1 MLPLAKFLSCGKG
14 RNLSRWQARKGRKS
28 MKRQIVA
35 MAALAVLCLTVG
47 GEAVFAQSKN
57 LKIIVPY
64 TPGSGPDI
72 TSRLMADQIGKT
84 HGVNVVVENR
94 PGAGTVLGTEAAMR
108 AAPDG
113 TTVVMVANSFV
124 INPAVGRGN
133 YTVQGSFEPVC
144 QLAATPMVLVVQ
156 SSSSMKTLKDLVDQA
171 KAGKVVFA
179 SGGPASSLH
188 VAIEVLKMAQKLDSS
203 YVPYGG
209 TAPAINALMGGH
221 VQAVWADYPTV
232 VGQIKAGTLRAL
244 VTTSPEP
251 VAELPGVP
259 TLNSTGLAKHEADI
273 FYGVMAPA
281 KTPPEALAQLA
292 DWFQS
297 AMKADEVKPKLAQQG
312 LFPAVKCGAAFAKF
326 MKDLTDDY
334 TRVVKEAG
342 IKVK

>member
-1 MLPLAKFLSCGKG
+1 MSTHT
-14 RNLSRWQARKGRKS
+14 
-28 MKRQIVA
+28 IVA
-35 MAALAVLCLTVG
+35 L
-47 GEAVFAQSKN
+47 
-57 LKIIVPY
+57 
-64 TPGSGPDI
+64 
-72 TSRLMADQIGKT
+72 
-84 HGVNVVVENR
+84 VENR

-209 TAPAINALMGGH
+209 TAPAIIADPRFTIISTRAMRRRRNAVSH
-221 VQAVWADYPTV
+221 
-232 VGQIKAGTLRAL
+232 
-244 VTTSPEP
+244 
-251 VAELPGVP
+251 
-259 TLNSTGLAKHEADI
+259 
-273 FYGVMAPA
+273 APRRN
-281 KTPPEALAQLA
+281 TQH
-292 DWFQS
+292 
-297 AMKADEVKPKLAQQG
+297 
-312 LFPAVKCGAAFAKF
+312 
-326 MKDLTDDY
+326 TY
-334 TRVVKEAG
+334 
-342 IKVK
+342 

>member
-1 MLPLAKFLSCGKG
+1 
-14 RNLSRWQARKGRKS
+14 
-28 MKRQIVA
+28 
-35 MAALAVLCLTVG
+35 
-47 GEAVFAQSKN
+47 
-57 LKIIVPY
+57 
-64 TPGSGPDI
+64 
-72 TSRLMADQIGKT
+72 
-84 HGVNVVVENR
+84 
-94 PGAGTVLGTEAAMR
+94 
-108 AAPDG
+108 
-113 TTVVMVANSFV
+113 
-124 INPAVGRGN
+124 
-133 YTVQGSFEPVC
+133 
-144 QLAATPMVLVVQ
+144 MVLVVQ

-244 VTTSPEP
+244 ATTSPEP

>member
-1 MLPLAKFLSCGKG
+1 MRMLKLAGMVS
-14 RNLSRWQARKGRKS
+14 
-28 MKRQIVA
+28 V
-35 MAALAVLCLTVG
+35 AALALAMPVHQAL
-47 GEAVFAQSKN
+47 AQSKTV
-57 LKIIVPY
+57 KIIVPY

-72 TSRLMADQIGKT
+72 TSRLMSEQISKA
-84 HGVNVVVENR
+84 HGVNIVVENR
-94 PGAGTVLGTEAAMR
+94 PGAGTVIGTEAAAR
-108 AAPDG
+108 SAPDG

-133 YTVQGSFEPVC
+133 YTVEGSFEPVC

-156 SSSSMKTLKDLVDQA
+156 SSSTMKTLKDLVEQA

-188 VAIEVLKMAQKLDSS
+188 IAIEVLKLAQKLDSS

-232 VGQIKAGTLRAL
+232 VNQIKGGTLRAI
-244 VTTSPEP
+244 VTTSTAPI
-251 VAELPGVP
+251 ADLPGVP

-273 FYGVMAPA
+273 FYGIMAPA
-281 KTPPEALAQLA
+281 KTPPDVLAQLA
-292 DWFQS
+292 GWFEA
-297 AMKADEVKPKLAQQG
+297 AMKTDEVKPKLASQG
-312 LFPAVKCGAAFAKF
+312 LFPAVKCGAAFGKF
-326 MKDLTDDY
+326 MKDLTNDY
-334 TRVVKEAG
+334 TRVIKEAG

>member
-1 MLPLAKFLSCGKG
+1 
-14 RNLSRWQARKGRKS
+14 
-28 MKRQIVA
+28 
-35 MAALAVLCLTVG
+35 
-47 GEAVFAQSKN
+47 
-57 LKIIVPY
+57 
-64 TPGSGPDI
+64 
-72 TSRLMADQIGKT
+72 
-84 HGVNVVVENR
+84 
-94 PGAGTVLGTEAAMR
+94 
-108 AAPDG
+108 
-113 TTVVMVANSFV
+113 MVANSFV
-124 INPAVGRGN
+124 INPQVGRGN

-179 SGGPASSLH
+179 SGGPGSSLH
-188 VAIEVLKMAQKLDSS
+188 IAIEVLKIAQKLDSS

-209 TAPAINALMGGH
+209 TAPAINALLGGH

-232 VGQIKAGTLRAL
+232 VGQIKAGTLRPL
-244 VTTSPEP
+244 VTTASAP
-251 VAELPGVP
+251 VPELPGVP

-292 DWFQS
+292 GWFQT

-312 LFPAVKCGAAFAKF
+312 LFPAVKCGAEFATF
-326 MKDLTDDY
+326 MKNLTDDY

>member
-1 MLPLAKFLSCGKG
+1 
-14 RNLSRWQARKGRKS
+14 
-28 MKRQIVA
+28 MKRQMTA
-35 MAALAVLCLTVG
+35 LAGLAVLFVAIG
-47 GEAVFAQSKN
+47 GEAAYAQSKSF
-57 LKIIVPY
+57 KIVVPY

-72 TSRLMADQIGKT
+72 ISRLMADQISKM
-84 HGVNVVVENR
+84 HGVNVVIENR
-94 PGAGTVLGTEAAMR
+94 PGAGTVLGTEAVAR

-113 TTVVMVANSFV
+113 TTIVMVANSFV

-156 SSSSMKTLKDLVDQA
+156 SSSSMKTLKDLVDEA

-188 VAIEVLKMAQKLDSS
+188 VAIEVLKLAQKLDSS

-209 TAPAINALMGGH
+209 TAPAINALLGGH

-232 VGQIKAGTLRAL
+232 VGQIKAGTLRPLAI
-244 VTTSPEP
+244 TSQAPIP
-251 VAELPGVP
+251 ELPGVP

-281 KTPPEALAQLA
+281 KTPPEAIAQLA
-292 DWFQS
+292 GWFQS

-312 LFPAVKCGAAFAKF
+312 LFPAVKCGAEFATF
-326 MKDLTDDY
+326 MKNLTDDY

-342 IKVK
+342 IKVN

>member
-1 MLPLAKFLSCGKG
+1 
-14 RNLSRWQARKGRKS
+14 
-28 MKRQIVA
+28 MKRQI
-35 MAALAVLCLTVG
+35 LATVG
-47 GEAVFAQSKN
+47 LAIFSLAIGGQTAFAQTKSF
-57 LKIIVPY
+57 KIVVPY

-72 TSRLMADQIGKT
+72 TSRLMADQISKM

-94 PGAGTVLGTEAAMR
+94 PGAGTVLGTEAAAR

-133 YTVQGSFEPVC
+133 YTVQDSFEPVC

-156 SSSSMKTLKDLVDQA
+156 SSSSMKTLKDLVDEA

-188 VAIEVLKMAQKLDSS
+188 IAIEVLKLAQKLDSS

-209 TAPAINALMGGH
+209 TAPAINALLGGH

-232 VGQIKAGTLRAL
+232 VSQIKAGTLRAL
-244 VTTSPEP
+244 ATTSQSPI
-251 VAELPGVP
+251 AELPGVP

-297 AMKADEVKPKLAQQG
+297 AMKSDEVKPKLAQQG
-312 LFPAVKCGAAFAKF
+312 LFPAVKCGAEFATF
-326 MKDLTDDY
+326 MKNLTEDY